1 MQPLNVP
8 GANPGP
14 VQPWNVPAAIGGPC
28 SPRTSRP
35 RTRASLGTHPASWR
49 LGCLEADRDG
59 RDVQPENSWFRGW
72 TIGGRLSSKCQQ
84 IALSQH
90 LRVATRESRVDRGS
104 RRANR
109 LVIDLGCELREARRA
124 AGLSQADVGRAAGLS
139 HPTVSRIERGR
150 APRVSLRDLGRLLS
164 IVGLDL
170 SARAYPAGDPLRDVA
185 HERLLEHFLAY
196 LGPPLSWKR
205 EVPLPGQGDPRAW
218 DAVIHGRGEVTA
230 IEAETRVTD
239 LRSLL
244 RRLQLKLRD
253 SGAGRLILLVADTH
267 GNRAALR
274 AGGSSI
280 SAVFPLTG
288 RGVLDA
294 VAAGRHPPA
303 SGYLFVSVP
312 RRLRS

>member
-1 MQPLNVP
+1 M
-8 GANPGP
+8 A
-14 VQPWNVPAAIGGPC
+14 
-28 SPRTSRP
+28 
-35 RTRASLGTHPASWR
+35 RAH
-49 LGCLEADRDG
+49 
-59 RDVQPENSWFRGW
+59 
-72 TIGGRLSSKCQQ
+72 
-84 IALSQH
+84 H
-90 LRVATRESRVDRGS
+90 LPVATRESRVDRGS

-109 LVIDLGCELREARRA
+109 LIIELGRELREARRA

-150 APRVSLRDLGRLLS
+150 SPGVSLQDLGRLLG

-205 EVPLPGQGDPRAW
+205 EVPMPGQGDPRAW
-218 DAVIHGRGEVTA
+218 DAVIHGLGDVTA
-230 IEAETRVTD
+230 VEAETRVTD
-239 LRSLL
+239 LQSLL

-253 SGAGRLILLVADTH
+253 SGVGRLILLVADTH

-280 SAVFPLTG
+280 SALLPLAG
-288 RGVLDA
+288 RGYSTPWRRA
-294 VAAGRHPPA
+294 VTRRSVAISSSA
-303 SGYLFVSVP
+303 SRESRAP
-312 RRLRS
+312 SAIRR